1 MSGNP
6 AKARL
11 IELEDDMSGKKAG
24 GKDVAVQFNPETL
37 KIQYANQIKDNSSG
51 GGDQAQGTSGRQF
64 VGSGTTKLSVQLW
77 FDATSPNE
85 DGVVDDVRRMTEEV
99 LFFIQPKETP
109 EGSGKW
115 LPPKVRFLWGSLLFD
130 GLVDSV
136 EETLEY
142 FSSEGKPLRSS
153 ISIGLSQQKI
163 LKTKFEDSGSAIAF
177 GNGPKTGFQTP
188 MSSGETLQSAAQAAG
203 MDWMEVA
210 KANDV
215 DNPRFP
221 GTGSLVDMA
230 STMAGRRRPC
240 PS

>member
-11 IELEDDMSGKKAG
+11 IELEDDMSGKKSG
-24 GKDVAVQFNPETL
+24 GKDIAVQFNPETL
-37 KIQYANQIKDNSSG
+37 KLQYANQIKDNSSG

-77 FDATSPNE
+77 FDATTP
-85 DGVVDDVRRMTEEV
+85 DAGGAVDDVRRMTEEV
-99 LFFIQPKETP
+99 LFFIQPRETP
-109 EGSGKW
+109 QGSGKW

-153 ISIGLSQQKI
+153 IAIGLSQQKI
-163 LKTKFEDSGSAIAF
+163 LKTKFEDSGRASAQ

-188 MSSGETLQSAAQAAG
+188 MGVGDTLQSAAQAAG
-203 MDWMEVA
+203 LDWTEVA
-210 KANDV
+210 KANDI

-221 GTGSLVDMA
+221 GAGSLVDLA
-230 STMAGRRRPC
+230 STLAGRR
-240 PS
+240 

>member
-11 IELEDDMSGKKAG
+11 IELDDDMSGKKAN
-24 GKDVAVQFNPETL
+24 GKEVSVQFNPETL
-37 KIQYANQIKDNSSG
+37 KLQYANQIKDNSSG

-77 FDATSPNE
+77 FDATAPG
-85 DGVVDDVRRMTEEV
+85 DGGAVDDVRRMTEEV

-115 LPPKVRFLWGSLLFD
+115 LPPKIRFLWGSLLFD

-136 EETLEY
+136 EESLEY

-163 LKTKFEDSGSAIAF
+163 LKTKFDAAGRA
-177 GNGPKTGFQTP
+177 GGPKTGFQTP
-188 MSSGETLQSAAQAAG
+188 TREGQTLQSAAQGAG
-203 MDWMEVA
+203 KDWTEVA

-221 GTGSLVDMA
+221 GAGSLVDMG
-230 STMAGRRRPC
+230 STMKGRR
-240 PS
+240 